1 MPRSCVR
8 PPPPR
13 FAVSQ
18 RANKR
23 PGATFFPQKVIEE
36 LRARLG
42 GLAAAGAASD
52 DEYVARCVEI
62 RDELDD
68 ELRAYR
74 DSIDKYM
81 ELDAGVLARSMNVG

>member
-1 MPRSCVR
+1 MCD
-8 PPPPR
+8 PPPPPH

-52 DEYVARCVEI
+52 EYVARCIEI